1 MRSTRMYRQFRRE
14 SGMASFEKGCRLV
27 ARADGRRVKAWRVA
41 GTEEAER
48 IEAYRDEFHRLQDRR
63 REDKE
68 GRQRVDRDA
77 LARRLRGRRTVGEI
91 AIDLVKLMAA
101 HSRLTLNGPTQAH
114 TEFMESCFYLFQR
127 RWITIDGIAEAAEID
142 RAAIVPWINMMRMF
156 IRRDKERSN
165 R

>member
-1 MRSTRMYRQFRRE
+1 MRFSRIYRQFRRE

-27 ARADGRRVKAWRVA
+27 ARADGRMVKAWRVA

-48 IEAYRDEFHRLQDRR
+48 LQAYRDEFHRLQDRR

-68 GRQRVDRDA
+68 SRRVDVDA

-91 AIDLVKLMAA
+91 AIDLIKVMAA
-101 HSRLTLNGPTQAH
+101 QKRLKC
-114 TEFMESCFYLFQR
+114 EFETTDLMESCFGLFQR
-127 RWITIDGIAEAAEID
+127 RWITIKGIAEAAEKDPKEIL
-142 RAAIVPWINMMRMF
+142 AWVNMMRMF
-156 IRRDKERSN
+156 IRRDKERRN